1 MLIPTNIITETIQTR
16 RYLHQHPELGAAV
29 YKTVGLVE
37 QELRALGLE
46 VHPNIGKNG
55 LYADLNIPNAQK
67 RIALRADMDALP
79 IQELGQKE
87 YQSTINGIAHMCG
100 HDAHTAML
108 LGAAKLI
115 VQHKDQLQ
123 HNIRFV
129 FQPDEENIPGGAL
142 PMIKDGVLDGVDKIY
157 GQHVW
162 PTLDTGKIGL
172 CTGPT
177 MGQPDILEIVIT
189 GKGGHAAYPHS
200 TIDPIIIAAQYINA
214 VQAIVARNI
223 SALDA
228 VVVSFTIIEA
238 GTAHNIIPETV
249 KLSASIRT
257 LSLEVKANLKKR
269 LHQLLES
276 ICVAHSASF
285 DFNYINGH
293 ALTYNNPVLAAHLAN
308 LLEADNLVFPH
319 PPSMAGEDF
328 GFYSQKIPACFIFLG
343 CRNEA
348 KGITAMLHSP
358 YFDLDEACIE
368 TGIGLWYTIAMQD
381 SFRQNFH

>member
-16 RYLHQHPELGAAV
+16 RHLHQYPELGSEV
-29 YKTVGLVE
+29 YQTVALVE
-37 QELRALGLE
+37 KQLRALGLD

-55 LYADLNIPNAQK
+55 LYADLNVPNAQK

-79 IQELGQKE
+79 IQELGQKD
-87 YQSTINGIAHMCG
+87 YQSTINGLAHMCG

-162 PTLDTGKIGL
+162 PTLDTGVIGL
-172 CTGPT
+172 CSGPA
-177 MGQPDILEIVIT
+177 MGQPDVLKILIT

-200 TIDPIIIAAQYINA
+200 TIDPIVIAAQYINA
-214 VQAIVARNI
+214 VQAIVARNVP
-223 SALDA
+223 ALDA
-228 VVVSFTIIEA
+228 AVVSFTIIEA
-238 GTAHNIIPETV
+238 GTAHNIIPESIQLT
-249 KLSASIRT
+249 ASIRT

-276 ICVAHSASF
+276 ICAAHAASF

-293 ALTYNNPVLAAHLAN
+293 ALTYNDPALAKDLAN
-308 LLEADNLVFPH
+308 LLEADKLVFPH

-328 GFYSQKIPACFIFLG
+328 GYYSQKIPACFIFLG

-358 YFDLDEACIE
+358 HFDLDEACIE

-381 SFRQNFH
+381 

>member
-16 RYLHQHPELGAAV
+16 RHLHQHPELGSEV
-29 YKTVGLVE
+29 YKTVALVE

-55 LYADLNIPNAQK
+55 LYADLNVPNAQK

-79 IQELGQKE
+79 IQELGQNE

-108 LGAAKLI
+108 IGAAKLI

-142 PMIKDGVLDGVDKIY
+142 PMIKDGVLDGVDQIY

-172 CTGPT
+172 CKGPA
-177 MGQPDILEIVIT
+177 MGQPDILAIVIT

-200 TIDPIIIAAQYINA
+200 TIDPIVIAAQYINA
-214 VQAIVARNI
+214 VQAIVARNVP
-223 SALDA
+223 ALDA

-257 LSLEVKANLKKR
+257 LSLEVKADLKKR

-276 ICVAHSASF
+276 TCAAHSASF
-285 DFNYINGH
+285 EFNYIDGH
-293 ALTYNNPVLAAHLAN
+293 ALTYNNPALAEHLVN
-308 LLEADNLVFPH
+308 LLDTDKLIFPH

-381 SFRQNFH
+381 

>member
-16 RYLHQHPELGAAV
+16 RHFHQHPELGSEV
-29 YKTVGLVE
+29 YKTVALVE

-55 LYADLNIPNAQK
+55 LYADLNVPNAQK

-87 YQSTINGIAHMCG
+87 YQSTINGIAHACG

-108 LGAAKLI
+108 IGAAKLI

-142 PMIKDGVLDGVDKIY
+142 PMIKDGVLDGVDQIY

-172 CTGPT
+172 CKGPA
-177 MGQPDILEIVIT
+177 MGQPDILKIVIT

-200 TIDPIIIAAQYINA
+200 TIDPILIATQYINA
-214 VQAIVARNI
+214 VQAIVARNVP
-223 SALDA
+223 ALDA

-238 GTAHNIIPETV
+238 GTAHNIIPETL

-257 LSLEVKANLKKR
+257 LSLEVKADLKKR

-276 ICVAHSASF
+276 TCAAHSASF
-285 DFNYINGH
+285 EFNYIDGH
-293 ALTYNNPVLAAHLAN
+293 ALTYNNPSLAEHLAN
-308 LLEADNLVFPH
+308 LLDTDNLIFPH

-348 KGITAMLHSP
+348 KEITAMLHSP

-381 SFRQNFH
+381 

>member
-16 RYLHQHPELGAAV
+16 RHLHQHPELGSEV
-29 YKTVGLVE
+29 YKTVALVE
-37 QELRALGLE
+37 SELRALGLD

-55 LYADLNIPNAQK
+55 LYADLNVPNAQK

-79 IQELGQKE
+79 IQELGQKA

-115 VQHKDQLQ
+115 VQNKEQLQ
-123 HNIRFV
+123 HNIRFI

-142 PMIKDGVLDGVDKIY
+142 PMIKDGVLEGVDKIY

-172 CTGPT
+172 CTGPA
-177 MGQPDILEIVIT
+177 MGQPDILEIIIT

-200 TIDPIIIAAQYINA
+200 TIDPIVIAAQYINA
-214 VQAIVARNI
+214 VQAIVARNVP
-223 SALDA
+223 ALDA
-228 VVVSFTIIEA
+228 VVVSFTVIEA
-238 GTAHNIIPETV
+238 GTAHNIIPETI

-257 LSLEVKANLKKR
+257 LSLAVKADLKKR

-276 ICVAHSASF
+276 TCAAHAASF
-285 DFNYINGH
+285 EFNYIDGH
-293 ALTYNNPVLAAHLAN
+293 ALTYNNPALADHLAG
-308 LLEADNLVFPH
+308 LLESDNLVFPH

-328 GFYSQKIPACFIFLG
+328 GYYSQKIPACFIFLG
-343 CRNEA
+343 CRNEE
-348 KGITAMLHSP
+348 KGMTAMLHSP
-358 YFDLDEACIE
+358 YFDLDEACLE
-368 TGIGLWYTIAMQD
+368 TGIGLWYTIAMQA
-381 SFRQNFH
+381 

>member
-16 RYLHQHPELGAAV
+16 RYLHQHPELGSEV
-29 YKTVGLVE
+29 YKTVALVE

-46 VHPNIGKNG
+46 VYPNIGKNG

-67 RIALRADMDALP
+67 KIALRADMDALP
-79 IQELGQKE
+79 IQELSQKT
-87 YQSTINGIAHMCG
+87 YQSTISGIAHMCG

-142 PMIKDGVLDGVDKIY
+142 PMIKDGVLDGVDAIY

-162 PTLDTGKIGL
+162 PTLETGKIGL
-172 CTGPT
+172 CTGPA

-200 TIDPIIIAAQYINA
+200 TIDPIVIAAQYINA
-214 VQAIVARNI
+214 VQAIVARNVP
-223 SALDA
+223 ALDA
-228 VVVSFTIIEA
+228 TVVSFTVIEA
-238 GTAHNIIPETV
+238 GTAHNIIPETI

-257 LSLEVKANLKKR
+257 LSLEVKAALKKR

-276 ICVAHSASF
+276 TCTAHSANF
-285 DFNYINGH
+285 EFNYINGH
-293 ALTYNNPVLAAHLAN
+293 ALTYNNPTL
-308 LLEADNLVFPH
+308 ADNLAQLLDTNDLVYPH

-328 GFYSQKIPACFIFLG
+328 GYYSQKIPACFIFLG

-358 YFDLDEACIE
+358 YFDLDEACIK
-368 TGIGLWYTIAMQD
+368 TGIELWYTIAMQK
-381 SFRQNFH
+381 

>member
-1 MLIPTNIITETIQTR
+1 
-16 RYLHQHPELGAAV
+16 
-29 YKTVGLVE
+29 
-37 QELRALGLE
+37 
-46 VHPNIGKNG
+46 
-55 LYADLNIPNAQK
+55 
-67 RIALRADMDALP
+67 
-79 IQELGQKE
+79 
-87 YQSTINGIAHMCG
+87 
-100 HDAHTAML
+100 ML

-115 VQHKDQLQ
+115 VQHKAQLQ
-123 HNIRFV
+123 HNIRFI

-172 CTGPT
+172 CTGPA

-200 TIDPIIIAAQYINA
+200 TIDPIVIAAQYINA
-214 VQAIVARNI
+214 VQAIVARNVP
-223 SALDA
+223 ALDSA
-228 VVVSFTIIEA
+228 VVSFTIIEA
-238 GTAHNIIPETV
+238 GTAHNIIPETI

-257 LSLEVKANLKKR
+257 LSLEVKADLKKR

-276 ICVAHSASF
+276 ICTAHSASF

-293 ALTYNNPVLAAHLAN
+293 ALTYNNPALAEHLAK
-308 LLEADNLVFPH
+308 LLDKDNLVFPH

-328 GFYSQKIPACFIFLG
+328 GYYSQKIPACFIFLG

-358 YFDLDEACIE
+358 HFDLDEACIE

-381 SFRQNFH
+381 

>member
-55 LYADLNIPNAQK
+55 LYADLNVPNAQK

-79 IQELGQKE
+79 IQELGQKK

-214 VQAIVARNI
+214 VQAIVARNV

-257 LSLEVKANLKKR
+257 LSLEVKADLKNR

-276 ICVAHSASF
+276 VCAAHSASF

-293 ALTYNNPVLAAHLAN
+293 ALTYNNPALAAHLAN
-308 LLEADNLVFPH
+308 LLKADNLVFPH

-368 TGIGLWYTIAMQD
+368 TGIGLWYTIAMQ
-381 SFRQNFH
+381 S

>member
-16 RYLHQHPELGAAV
+16 RYLHQHPELGSEV
-29 YKTVGLVE
+29 YKTVALVE
-37 QELRALGLE
+37 KELRALGLE

-55 LYADLNIPNAQK
+55 LYADLNVPNAKK
-67 RIALRADMDALP
+67 RMALRADMDALP
-79 IQELGQKE
+79 IQELGEKE
-87 YQSTINGIAHMCG
+87 YNSTINGIAHMCG

-115 VQHKDQLQ
+115 VQHKEQLQ
-123 HNIRFV
+123 HNIRFI

-172 CTGPT
+172 CSGPA

-200 TIDPIIIAAQYINA
+200 TIDPIIIATQYINA
-214 VQAIVARNI
+214 VQAVVARNVP
-223 SALDA
+223 ALDA
-228 VVVSFTIIEA
+228 VVVSFTVIFSCTFLII
-238 GTAHNIIPETV
+238 ISETV
-249 KLSASIRT
+249 KLSASFRT
-257 LSLEVKANLKKR
+257 LFLEVKADLKKR
-269 LHQLLES
+269 LHKLLES
-276 ICVAHSASF
+276 ICAAHSASF

-293 ALTYNNPVLAAHLAN
+293 ALTYNNPALADHLAN
-308 LLEADNLVFPH
+308 LLDRDHLIFPH

-328 GFYSQKIPACFIFLG
+328 GYYSQKIPACFIFLG

-368 TGIGLWYTIAMQD
+368 TGLGLWYTIAMQ
-381 SFRQNFH
+381 S